1 MQFNGF
7 LRKMKIGGLVY
18 CRNRNRRKVGVLW
31 NFGEL
36 GDIPHACVARGD
48 GSVGH
53 ECEQLDW
60 RDVHCAVT
68 GCLPRRRLLGAVLDH
83 SHLRHR
89 LFRGQCPI
97 FITIFST
104 SLLHEVPLLTH
115 EIDPPKILRSLKQLL
130 RFLFSFLSPVFE
142 K

>member
-1 MQFNGF
+1 MLQFNRF

-18 CRNRNRRKVGVLW
+18 CRNRDRRKVGVLW

-53 ECEQLDW
+53 KCEQLDW
-60 RDVHCAVT
+60 RDVHCTVI

-97 FITIFST
+97 FITIYST
-104 SLLHEVPLLTH
+104 SPLHEVPILETAKSTH
-115 EIDPPKILRSLKQLL
+115 PKI
-130 RFLFSFLSPVFE
+130 
-142 K
+142 